1 VLLNHGGFSSVV
13 EGLVAGCRLV
23 LLPMKG
29 DQYLNAALFAR
40 DLRVGVEVARRDED
54 GWFGRGD
61 VADAV
66 AAAMADGGDGDLRKW
81 REFLTDDA
89 VQMRFPDEFVRQL
102 KELVRET

>member
-1 VLLNHGGFSSVV
+1 MNHGGFSSVA

-54 GWFGRGD
+54 GWFGSGD

-81 REFLTDDA
+81 REFFTSDA
-89 VQMRFPDEFVRQL
+89 VQNKFAVDFVREL
-102 KELVRET
+102 KEVVRA